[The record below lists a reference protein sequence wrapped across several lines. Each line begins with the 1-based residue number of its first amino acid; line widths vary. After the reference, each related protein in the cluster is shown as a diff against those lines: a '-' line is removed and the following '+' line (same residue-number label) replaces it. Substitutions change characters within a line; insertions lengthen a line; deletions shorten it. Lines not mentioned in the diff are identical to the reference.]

1 MYYKDLFNLKNKVA
15 VVTGAAGLLGK
26 EFVKALSENGASVI
40 AADIAK
46 DKGNKLEKFCEQQ
59 KAKVDFKHL
68 DIAKAK
74 SISELINFADRNYKK
89 IDIWVNSAYPKT
101 KDWGVKFESIPTAS
115 WRKNIDAHLN
125 GYCFC
130 CRAAA
135 EYMKKKKSGGSIVN
149 LASIYGILGP
159 DFSIYKN
166 TDMTMPAAYSVIKG
180 GIINFTRY
188 LASYYGKYDIRVNSI
203 SPGGILDKQ
212 PKAFIRK
219 YQEKTPLRRMA
230 NKEDVSGGVVYLASD
245 NAKYITGHNLVID
258 GGWSII

>member
-1 MYYKDLFNLKNKVA
+1 MYYKNLFNLKNKVA

-26 EFVKALSENGASVI
+26 EFVRALSENGAIVI

-46 DKGNKLEKFCEQQ
+46 DKGNKLNKFYGQLE
-59 KAKVDFKHL
+59 AKVHFKHL
-68 DIAKAK
+68 DITKTK
-74 SISELINFADRNYKK
+74 SISELIDFADRNYKK

-101 KDWGVKFESIPTAS
+101 KDWGVKLESIPVSS
-115 WRKNIDAHLN
+115 WRKNVDAHLN

-130 CRAAA
+130 CRTAA
-135 EYMKKKKSGGSIVN
+135 EYMKKKKSGGSIIN

-166 TDMTMPAAYSVIKG
+166 TNMTMPAAYSAIKG

-188 LASYYGKYDIRVNSI
+188 LASYYGEYNIRVNCI

-212 PKAFIRK
+212 PKIFRKK
-219 YQEKTPLRRMA
+219 YQEKTPLKRMA
-230 NKEDVSGGVVYLASD
+230 GKEDISGGVVYLASD
-245 NAKYITGHNLVID
+245 SAKYITGHNLVID